1 MIPSPPL
8 TTVWV
13 LQASA
18 GGPPPVLLFVLYGF
32 VYVVLPGVGA
42 LASATLLARQSQTVA
57 VVTIVSTLAAI
68 PIVGYELLVK
78 SETMVVFIG
87 ALLVGSYLGGAVAL
101 LIRGDRD
108 SDTRLV
114 VGGTVL
120 WILLLVGIVLRAEY
134 IAL

>member
-1 MIPSPPL
+1 M
-8 TTVWV
+8 
-13 LQASA
+13 
-18 GGPPPVLLFVLYGF
+18 LLLAFYGF